1 MTSQRSRFGR
11 SKLGGGQTL
20 LVTMSTIAGLGLS
33 VGFGLLVANIALTH
47 NKPLTAAIFTVCLAP
62 GWTAL
67 MWALLVDRNTLA
79 GAIENP
85 KDSVESRWYS
95 QAAED
100 TLHASLLALGILG
113 VVSVFVDYSVNIGS
127 AVATVAAFY
136 AAVFGSAYFVR
147 KRTES

>member
-1 MTSQRSRFGR
+1 
-11 SKLGGGQTL
+11 
-20 LVTMSTIAGLGLS
+20 
-33 VGFGLLVANIALTH
+33 
-47 NKPLTAAIFTVCLAP
+47 
-62 GWTAL
+62 
-67 MWALLVDRNTLA
+67 MWAFLVDRNTLA

-100 TLHASLLALGILG
+100 TLHASLPALEILG
-113 VVSVFVDYSVNIGS
+113 VVSVFVGYSVNVGS
-127 AVATVAAFY
+127 AAATVAVFD

>member
-1 MTSQRSRFGR
+1 
-11 SKLGGGQTL
+11 
-20 LVTMSTIAGLGLS
+20 MSAVAGLGLS

-47 NKPLTAAIFTVCLAP
+47 NKPLTAANFTVCLAL

-67 MWALLVDRNTLA
+67 MWAFLVDRNTLA

-100 TLHASLLALGILG
+100 TLHASLPALEILG
-113 VVSVFVDYSVNIGS
+113 VVSVFVGYSVNVGS
-127 AVATVAAFY
+127 AAATVAVFD